1 MCLVALK
8 VKMSDRAWM
17 YTGHT
22 GQNKWSTEWFTKTKG
37 FVRAAFANG
46 QRKTWCPC
54 LRCGNWEKRTEAEMG
69 KHLQKSGFTPD
80 YTVWT
85 FHGESAQ
92 RDRAEVDRRRTDEHG
107 TGMENM
113 VQDFDDARDSDE
125 EMEESAKA
133 FNEMLESSKR
143 PLHEHT
149 ELCQLDAISQV
160 MALKAQFNL
169 GRECYDAIM
178 TVFGRFL
185 PKGHLMPANL
195 YQSDKILRALKMPY
209 EKIHACEKG
218 CALFRLDYADLN
230 YCPICKS
237 SRYVVVDNG
246 MGEKTQTK
254 IPVSVLRY
262 MPIVPRLQRLFMVEE
277 TARQMTWH
285 KTGKRTEL
293 DADGNLMIVHTS
305 DGVAWK
311 KFDELHG
318 DKAADLRHPRVGIS
332 TDGFSV
338 FGMTAAQYSCWPVF
352 VFPLNL
358 PPDRLCK
365 ERTFS

>member
-1 MCLVALK
+1 MVNYIYIYIYIFVVCLVALK

-149 ELCQLDAISQV
+149 ELC
-160 MALKAQFNL
+160 
-169 GRECYDAIM
+169 
-178 TVFGRFL
+178 
-185 PKGHLMPANL
+185 
-195 YQSDKILRALKMPY
+195 
-209 EKIHACEKG
+209 
-218 CALFRLDYADLN
+218 
-230 YCPICKS
+230 
-237 SRYVVVDNG
+237 
-246 MGEKTQTK
+246 
-254 IPVSVLRY
+254 
-262 MPIVPRLQRLFMVEE
+262 
-277 TARQMTWH
+277 
-285 KTGKRTEL
+285 
-293 DADGNLMIVHTS
+293 
-305 DGVAWK
+305 
-311 KFDELHG
+311 
-318 DKAADLRHPRVGIS
+318 
-332 TDGFSV
+332 
-338 FGMTAAQYSCWPVF
+338 
-352 VFPLNL
+352 
-358 PPDRLCK
+358 
-365 ERTFS
+365 